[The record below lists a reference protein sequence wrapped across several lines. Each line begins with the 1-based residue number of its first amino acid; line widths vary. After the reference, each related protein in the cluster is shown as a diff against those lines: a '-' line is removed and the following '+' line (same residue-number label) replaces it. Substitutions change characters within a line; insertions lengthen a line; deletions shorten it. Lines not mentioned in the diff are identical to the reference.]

1 MLPLPRATPEELSAM
16 LWVDKHAP
24 RDSKK
29 IIGQGGAQSNA
40 NKLKVG
46 WGVARRQATKVL
58 T

>member
-1 MLPLPRATPEELSAM
+1 MGWLLRATPEELSAM

-40 NKLKVG
+40 NKLKVRT
-46 WGVARRQATKVL
+46 ARRGKAMD
-58 T
+58 